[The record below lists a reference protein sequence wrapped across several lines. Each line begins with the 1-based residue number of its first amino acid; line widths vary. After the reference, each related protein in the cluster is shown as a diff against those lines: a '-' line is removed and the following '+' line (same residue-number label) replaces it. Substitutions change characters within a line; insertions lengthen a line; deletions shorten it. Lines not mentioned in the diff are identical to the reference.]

1 MATHYGTQMTKLM
14 VTRTPAEVGDV
25 GGRVRSFIETVALN
39 GQAINDIIY
48 VARLPVN
55 ARIIGIYLN
64 SSVTLGLSEV
74 EVGIPG
80 TASKYRAAATLTTP
94 NEWVAC
100 ELNGVVGVA
109 LAEKEDIILTNLVA
123 ALPGAGTL
131 KILVKYTID

>member
-1 MATHYGTQMTKLM
+1 MATHYGTQMTKLV

-48 VARLPVN
+48 VARIPAN

-64 SSVTLGLSEV
+64 TSATLGLSEV
-74 EVGIPG
+74 AVGIPG
-80 TASKYRAAATLTTP
+80 TASKYRAAATLTTT
-94 NEWVAC
+94 NEWVPC
-100 ELNGVVGVA
+100 ELNAAVGVA
-109 LAEKEDIILTNLVA
+109 LAEKEDIILTVLVN

-131 KILVKYTID
+131 KVLTKYTID

>member
-1 MATHYGTQMTKLM
+1 MATHYGTQMTKLV

-48 VARLPVN
+48 VARIPAN

-64 SSVTLGLSEV
+64 TDATLGLSEV
-74 EVGIPG
+74 AVGIPG
-80 TASKYRAAATLTTP
+80 TASKYRAAATLTTT
-94 NEWVAC
+94 NEWVPC
-100 ELNGVVGVA
+100 ELNAAVGVA
-109 LAEKEDIILTNLVA
+109 LAEKEDIILTVLVN

-131 KILVKYTID
+131 KVLVKYTID